1 PIEEALRAAAAQ
13 STSQRI
19 QSMLLAVRAKVLEGH
34 SLAGSLREFPTAF
47 PELYRATVAA
57 GEHAGHLGPVLEQLA
72 DYTEQ
77 RQQSRQKIQL
87 ALLYPVIL
95 MVASLA
101 IVGFLLGYVVPDVV
115 RVFIDSGQTLPL
127 LTRVLI
133 GVSDWVKAWGA
144 LAFVAA
150 IGGVIGFRYALR
162 KDAFRERW
170 HGFLLRVPL

>member
-1 PIEEALRAAAAQ
+1 
-13 STSQRI
+13 
-19 QSMLLAVRAKVLEGH
+19 
-34 SLAGSLREFPTAF
+34 
-47 PELYRATVAA
+47 YRATVAA

-101 IVGFLLGYVVPDVV
+101 NVGFLLGYVVPDVV

-133 GVSDWVKAWGA
+133 GVSDWVKAWG
-144 LAFVAA
+144 
-150 IGGVIGFRYALR
+150 
-162 KDAFRERW
+162 
-170 HGFLLRVPL
+170 

>member
-1 PIEEALRAAAAQ
+1 
-13 STSQRI
+13 
-19 QSMLLAVRAKVLEGH
+19 
-34 SLAGSLREFPTAF
+34 EFPTAF

-127 LTRVLI
+127 LTRVLT
-133 GVSDWVKAWGA
+133 G
-144 LAFVAA
+144 
-150 IGGVIGFRYALR
+150 
-162 KDAFRERW
+162 
-170 HGFLLRVPL
+170 

>member
-1 PIEEALRAAAAQ
+1 
-13 STSQRI
+13 
-19 QSMLLAVRAKVLEGH
+19 VLEGH

-47 PELYRATVAA
+47 PELYRAPVAA

-115 RVFIDSGQTLPL
+115 RV
-127 LTRVLI
+127 
-133 GVSDWVKAWGA
+133 
-144 LAFVAA
+144 
-150 IGGVIGFRYALR
+150 VI
-162 KDAFRERW
+162 
-170 HGFLLRVPL
+170 

>member
-1 PIEEALRAAAAQ
+1 
-13 STSQRI
+13 
-19 QSMLLAVRAKVLEGH
+19 
-34 SLAGSLREFPTAF
+34 
-47 PELYRATVAA
+47 AA

-77 RQQSRQKIQL
+77 RQLDLLPRLL

-127 LTRVLI
+127 LTRVL
-133 GVSDWVKAWGA
+133 
-144 LAFVAA
+144 
-150 IGGVIGFRYALR
+150 
-162 KDAFRERW
+162 
-170 HGFLLRVPL
+170 